1 VTSWCVTYTFCSFY
15 KTVQVSLK
23 DLHINKDR
31 SSSNDFCHSC
41 SRTIIGATHVLG
53 AIDELEFE
61 GMTPKLKELLADFNK
76 EQQSKKSG
84 RKKSDGKLKKSDKE
98 GQTLEDTQTDQNE
111 VDMGEE
117 GVEQAEDEDLDLI
130 SLFLSY
136 CGQCKKQSITLL
148 KHLFYINF
156 KYQSFIGWD
165 DSRFSFFA
173 IGMLSRNDNSGL
185 LSLRHS

>member
-1 VTSWCVTYTFCSFY
+1 MAQEFRREYYEIPWTAINRIIRQVIPEDVQIRKDTKLALMNAAKTFILYVTSC
-15 KTVQVSLK
+15 
-23 DLHINKDR
+23 
-31 SSSNDFCHSC
+31 SNDFCHSC

-61 GMTPKLKELLADFNK
+61 GMTPKLKELLADFKK

-130 SLFLSY
+130 SLF
-136 CGQCKKQSITLL
+136 
-148 KHLFYINF
+148 
-156 KYQSFIGWD
+156 
-165 DSRFSFFA
+165 
-173 IGMLSRNDNSGL
+173 
-185 LSLRHS
+185 